1 MGRKSL
7 RPYQPDRAQRQEGNR
22 PSLRKDSGNVCKRLY
37 QPCHRNHG
45 TGQTRSGGSWQAA
58 GRERS
63 RLVKKLTVIL
73 NAIAIVLDITL
84 IALLLID
91 WIGKDG
97 TGDEA

>member
-1 MGRKSL
+1 M
-7 RPYQPDRAQRQEGNR
+7 
-22 PSLRKDSGNVCKRLY
+22 
-37 QPCHRNHG
+37 
-45 TGQTRSGGSWQAA
+45 
-58 GRERS
+58 
-63 RLVKKLTVIL
+63 KKLTVIL